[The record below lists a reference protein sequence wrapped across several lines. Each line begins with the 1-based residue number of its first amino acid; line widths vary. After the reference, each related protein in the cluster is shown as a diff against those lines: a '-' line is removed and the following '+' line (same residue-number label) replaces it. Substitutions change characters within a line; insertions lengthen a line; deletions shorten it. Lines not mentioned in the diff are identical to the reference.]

1 MTSRQHRNN
10 SRSSRTPR
18 QGRRDFL
25 KTAGVAGLGVTAAAT
40 GTLAGLNQGRA
51 AEGEAIPIGQG
62 TMLTGWA
69 APDGIEFKNGL
80 AMAIEEINAMGG
92 ILGRPLEL
100 HTVDT
105 KEGGPDLVIQAFQRL
120 IDRNNA
126 HAIICGYNLATLE
139 AEYDTIADAGIVYT
153 HTNTSQVHNQ
163 RIRSE
168 PDRFFGCFQTD
179 PSEYWYGEGLLKFL
193 ADLEGSGRWTPSNR
207 KIAIVNGAQNYSI
220 VIGNSVRDNA
230 AKYGFEISLEETVQI
245 PISEW
250 GPTLAKIRSDPPGVV
265 CITHYAPA
273 DLANFQIQFV
283 PNPTPSLVYMQYGP
297 SLAAFREIGKEAVE
311 GVLYGTVI
319 SHLQDE
325 IADDFIARYK
335 AKHGEA
341 SSPASGAQTYDACH
355 LWAIAAAVAGGP
367 GAPYDGEAQNR
378 RVADTMRRLTYRGVC
393 GSYRFRENGAT
404 VYPTQTQDPS
414 LGMPHQFLQVQ
425 DHKRSPVLIAP
436 PPYDVAEFVMPPW
449 LKA

>member
-1 MTSRQHRNN
+1 MTSKKHDQE
-10 SRSSRTPR
+10 SRPR
-18 QGRRDFL
+18 DPARRALL
-25 KTAGVAGLGVTAAAT
+25 KGAGVAGVGVAAAT
-40 GTLAGLNQGRA
+40 TGMLAAVNQGRA
-51 AEGEAIPIGQG
+51 ASGEPIPVGQG
-62 TMLTGWA
+62 AMLTGWA

-80 AMAIEEINAMGG
+80 QMAIDEINEMGG
-92 ILGRPLEL
+92 ILGRPLQL
-100 HTVDT
+100 NVIDT

-120 IDRNNA
+120 IDRNNV

-139 AEYDTIADAGIVYT
+139 AEYDAIADAGIVYT

-163 RIRSE
+163 RIQSD
-168 PDRFFGCFQTD
+168 PVRFFGCFQSD

-193 ADLEGSGRWTPSNR
+193 ADLEASGKWTPHNR

-230 AKYGFEISLEETVQI
+230 AKYGFETSLEETVQI

-250 GPTLAKIRSDPPGVV
+250 GPTLAKIRSDPPAVI

-273 DLANFQIQFV
+273 DLANFQLQFV

-311 GVLYGTVI
+311 GVLYATVI

-325 IADDFIARYK
+325 IASDFIARYK
-335 AKHGEA
+335 AKYGES
-341 SSPASGAQTYDACH
+341 SSPASGVQTYDACH
-355 LWAIAAAVAGGP
+355 LWAVAAAVAGGP

-378 RVADTMRRLTYRGVC
+378 RVADQMRRLVYRGIC
-393 GSYRFRENGAT
+393 GAYRFIENGAA
-404 VYPTQTQDPS
+404 VYPTQTKDPS

-425 DHKRSPVLIAP
+425 DHTKSPVLIAP
-436 PPYDVAEFVMPPW
+436 APYDVAEFVPPPW